1 MLAVHLKT
9 GCFDQRLSRTT
20 HRTCAEL
27 SAQFP
32 RWQDW
37 ITART
42 ADGVA
47 FAILGDFNRHMDG
60 ARPVLAALRQVAPL
74 TRATEGRASPCW
86 GGEAFIDHILL
97 GGAARAL
104 AAAGYAARADLPR
117 DGRSV
122 EGTLI
127 GPLPGIGPL
136 ARPGLSALNAA
147 TDGRRRGMKITGITT
162 KEFRWPRH
170 KPIANGKHTYTH
182 VTFAVAEIATTEGIT
197 GIGLGGGGE
206 IERATV
212 ARLTPM
218 LIGEDPID
226 VERLWQKM
234 WEPKLI
240 GRRGLTTRAIS
251 AIDIGLWDIRAEIRQ
266 PAALQTAR
274 RLPRPRADLHRR
286 RLLRGR
292 QRPRELAREMEDNV
306 RMGAKAVKMKIGAV
320 PIAEDVARVRIA
332 REAVGPDVKLMVDA
346 NCAYRYYEA
355 IQIAKRIEEYDIF
368 WFEEPVAPDD
378 YDGHRKLAQA
388 TSIPIAT
395 GENEYT
401 RYGFRDLIK
410 HECAAILNADA
421 KVLGGVTEFMKV
433 AALAQA
439 NDLDI
444 APHGSQ
450 DIHVHLVSAISNGLI
465 LEFYRDTVDPMWG
478 RVYRHTLT
486 LNDDG
491 TVSPP
496 DVPGIGADPNYE
508 SLAKFASPERRKD
521 IMMAKILII
530 HGAGMN
536 MRGKVQTEIFGPMTL
551 PEYDEQHP
559 WLRRRTGS
567 RCRDIPFEHRRR
579 GGEQAL

>member
-1 MLAVHLKT
+1 
-9 GCFDQRLSRTT
+9 
-20 HRTCAEL
+20 
-27 SAQFP
+27 
-32 RWQDW
+32 
-37 ITART
+37 
-42 ADGVA
+42 
-47 FAILGDFNRHMDG
+47 
-60 ARPVLAALRQVAPL
+60 
-74 TRATEGRASPCW
+74 
-86 GGEAFIDHILL
+86 
-97 GGAARAL
+97 
-104 AAAGYAARADLPR
+104 
-117 DGRSV
+117 
-122 EGTLI
+122 
-127 GPLPGIGPL
+127 
-136 ARPGLSALNAA
+136 
-147 TDGRRRGMKITGITT
+147 MKITGITT

-182 VTFAVAEIATTEGIT
+182 VTFAVVEIETTEGIT

-206 IERATV
+206 IERATI

-251 AIDIGLWDIRAEIRQ
+251 AIDIGLWDIRAKF
-266 PAALQTAR
+266 AN
-274 RLPRPRADLHRR
+274 LPLYK
-286 RLLRGR
+286 LLGGFRDRVPTYIAGGYYEEGKGL
-292 QRPRELAREMEDNV
+292 RELAREMEDNV

-320 PIAEDVARVRIA
+320 PIAEDVARVRVA

-401 RYGFRDLIK
+401 RYGFRDLIRND
-410 HECAAILNADA
+410 CAAILNADA

-439 NDLDI
+439 HDLDI

-450 DIHVHLVSAISNGLI
+450 DIHVHLVSAISNGLTWNSTATRSI
-465 LEFYRDTVDPMWG
+465 RCGVASTDT
-478 RVYRHTLT
+478 R
-486 LNDDG
+486 
-491 TVSPP
+491 
-496 DVPGIGADPNYE
+496 
-508 SLAKFASPERRKD
+508 
-521 IMMAKILII
+521 
-530 HGAGMN
+530 
-536 MRGKVQTEIFGPMTL
+536 
-551 PEYDEQHP
+551 
-559 WLRRRTGS
+559 
-567 RCRDIPFEHRRR
+567 
-579 GGEQAL
+579 